1 MKLFNFIRKNN
12 KTIWLN
18 LIFLLGIA
26 VIVYLFP
33 REGKFKYE
41 FQKGSPWMH
50 EVLLA
55 PFDFPIYKTEAR
67 LQAEKDTLLKD
78 FEPYFQL
85 DTFVQRKVFS
95 DYEEIFSKQWDD
107 YIIYTKN
114 LNQKVFKKN
123 SASYNPDSV
132 KRAYFSAIRVPL
144 LAVYNQGIIL
154 EPVQLQKVQNKEL
167 MINIISGQVVRKAQ
181 VKSVFSQK
189 TSYEYLR
196 KSITEIA
203 EVIQP
208 VIRSENRFDSFFDP
222 IDLVEPNLFYDEV
235 FSKKMESNLL
245 SEISLT
251 EGMIHTGEK
260 IIAIGEPIND
270 EKYQILQSLKR
281 EYETNPDVSRNY
293 NLIFLGQIILVAFA
307 FIVLYLFL
315 YNFRPEVLDSGSKT
329 FFIIMIVVGMAFLAT
344 LTIRAESINLFVVP
358 FVILPIIVK
367 TFYDARLA
375 LFVHLITILL
385 IGFWAPNGFEFVFM
399 NFIAGV
405 VTIFTL
411 RNMYRRGVLFVAAVF
426 TLISYSLVYSGIAL
440 LQEGRIE
447 NIDVKNYAWFAG
459 NALLVLSSY
468 PLIYIFEKLFGFIS
482 DATLVELSDTNQP
495 LLRILAQTA
504 PGTFQHSLQVANL
517 AEEAALSVNAN
528 PLLVR
533 TGALYH
539 DIGKMEDPF
548 YFIENQT
555 SNYNPHDQLEF
566 EQSAK
571 IIIGHVSKGIEIA
584 RKHKVPEVI
593 VDFIRTHHG
602 STTVQYF
609 YKSYLKKYPDQDV
622 DIQNFKYPG
631 PEPFSKETAILMM
644 ADSTEAASRS
654 LKNINEE
661 VIDNLVDSI
670 IDSQWKEN
678 QFNNV
683 NLTLRDFTVIREIFK
698 KKLLNI
704 YHARI
709 EYPK

>member
-1 MKLFNFIRKNN
+1 MKFFNFIRKNN
-12 KTIWLN
+12 KAIWLN

-50 EVLLA
+50 EVLVA

-67 LQAEKDTLLKD
+67 LQVEKDTLLKD
-78 FEPYFQL
+78 FQPYFQL
-85 DTFVQRKVFS
+85 DTSVQKKVMS
-95 DYEEIFSKQWDD
+95 NYLEIFSKQWND
-107 YIIYTKN
+107 YLQYSEN
-114 LNQKVFKKN
+114 LNQQVFKKN
-123 SASYNPDSV
+123 SSRSNPDTVRSD
-132 KRAYFSAIRVPL
+132 YFRAIRQPL
-144 LAVYNQGIIL
+144 MTIYNQGIIL
-154 EPVQLQKVQNKEL
+154 EPLQLQKVQNKEL
-167 MINIISGQVVRKAQ
+167 MINIISGQVVKKAQ
-181 VKSVFSQK
+181 VNNVFSQK

-196 KSITEIA
+196 KFIKEMASS
-203 EVIQP
+203 IQP

-222 IDLVEPNLFYDEV
+222 IDLIEPNLFYDEA
-235 FSKKMESNLL
+235 FSKKMESTLL

-251 EGMIHTGEK
+251 EGMVHTGEK

-315 YNFRPEVLDSGSKT
+315 YNFRPEVLESGSKT

-411 RNMYRRGVLFVAAVF
+411 RNLYRRGVLFVAAVF
-426 TLISYSLVYSGIAL
+426 ALISYSLVYTGIAL

-459 NALLVLSSY
+459 NALLVLTSY

-495 LLRILAQTA
+495 LLRKLAETA

-517 AEEAALSVNAN
+517 AEEAALRVNAN

-539 DIGKMEDPF
+539 DIGKMEDPV

-566 EQSAK
+566 EESAK
-571 IIIGHVSKGIEIA
+571 IIIGHVSKGFEIA
-584 RKHKVPEVI
+584 RKNKIPEVI
-593 VDFIRTHHG
+593 IDFIRTHHG
-602 STTVQYF
+602 TTTVQYF
-609 YKSYLKKYPDQDV
+609 YKSFLKKFPDKDV
-622 DIQNFKYPG
+622 DIQKFKYPG

-654 LKNINEE
+654 LKNINKE
-661 VIDNLVDSI
+661 VIDELVDNI

-678 QFNNV
+678 QFDNV
-683 NLTLRDFTVIREIFK
+683 NLTLRDFTMIRNVFK

>member
-1 MKLFNFIRKNN
+1 MKLLNFIRKNN
-12 KTIWLN
+12 KVIWLN
-18 LIFLLGIA
+18 VIFFLGVA

-33 REGKFKYE
+33 REGKFKFE

-50 EVLLA
+50 EVLVA
-55 PFDFPIYKTEAR
+55 PFDFPIYKPETR
-67 LQAEKDTLLKD
+67 LQAERDTLLKD
-78 FEPYFQL
+78 FQPYFKL
-85 DTFVQRKVFS
+85 DTAVQTRVMS
-95 DYEEIFSKQWDD
+95 AYLEIFSKQWDE
-107 YIIYTKN
+107 YLQYTEN
-114 LNQKVFKKN
+114 LNQKVFGKRSN
-123 SASYNPDSV
+123 GHNPDSV
-132 KRAYFSAIRVPL
+132 KLAYLNDIREPL
-144 LAVYNQGIIL
+144 INIYKRGIIL
-154 EPVQLQKVQNKEL
+154 EPVQLQKVKNKEL
-167 MINIISGQVVRKAQ
+167 MINIISGQVVEKAR
-181 VKSVFSQK
+181 VSSVFSQK

-196 KSITEIA
+196 QTISGLASK
-203 EVIQP
+203 IQP

-222 IDLVEPNLFYDEV
+222 IDLIEPNLFYDAD
-235 FSKKMESNLL
+235 FSEKMKSSLI
-245 SEISLT
+245 SGISLT
-251 EGMIHTGEK
+251 EGMVHTGEK

-270 EKYQILQSLKR
+270 EKYQVLQSLKR

-307 FIVLYLFL
+307 FLVLYLFL
-315 YNFRPEVLDSGSKT
+315 FNFRPEVLDSGNKT

-344 LTIRAESINLFVVP
+344 LTIRAESLNLFVVP

-411 RNMYRRGVLFVAAVF
+411 RNLYRRGVLFVAAVF
-426 TLISYSLVYSGIAL
+426 TLASYSLVYTGITL

-459 NALLVLSSY
+459 NALLVLTSY

-482 DATLVELSDTNQP
+482 DATLVELSDTNQS
-495 LLRILAQTA
+495 LLRKLAETA

-517 AEEAALSVNAN
+517 AEEAALNVGAN

-539 DIGKMEDPF
+539 DIGKMEDPM

-566 EQSAK
+566 EESAK
-571 IIIGHVSKGIEIA
+571 IIIGHVTKGLEIA
-584 RKHKVPEVI
+584 RKRKIPEVI

-602 STTVQYF
+602 TTTVQYF
-609 YKSYLKKYPDQDV
+609 YKSYLKKYPDQDI
-622 DIQNFKYPG
+622 DIQKFKYPG

-654 LKNINEE
+654 LKNINKE

-670 IDSQWKEN
+670 IDNQWKEN

-683 NLTLRDFTVIREIFK
+683 NLTLRDFTLIREVFK